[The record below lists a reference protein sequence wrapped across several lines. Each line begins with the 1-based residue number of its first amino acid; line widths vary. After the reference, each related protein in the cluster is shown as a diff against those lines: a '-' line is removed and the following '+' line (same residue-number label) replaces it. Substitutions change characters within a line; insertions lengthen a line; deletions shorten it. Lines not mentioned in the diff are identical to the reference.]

1 MKKVWKK
8 TLMSFIAAI
17 LCSFQFVQSA
27 AVYGAVESKSEK
39 RQVRVQDDFYA
50 AINKEWIDS
59 VKLEEGCVSY
69 GAFEE
74 LCGKVNGD
82 ILNIIF
88 DIEDNKECYIEN
100 SDELKFLNLYKN
112 FINKKERNKSGIEPI
127 RDYLCRVDNIENIE
141 DFKEVTGQQDFSY
154 FQTLINFG
162 VGADYKNSRM
172 NILYIGPSCLGLG
185 NSLYYKESSK
195 EIEKVKNAYIDYIT
209 RLHVLSG
216 EDKKTAKANA
226 KDFFELECEIAKDIP
241 TYEEQ
246 AKDKNRIEKS
256 YNVYTLDKLENDAPN
271 VEFTNLLCKFNVE
284 NANKIVVDNPDNI
297 KTINSLMCD
306 ENIGRLKNFLKTTIL
321 MNTDNILTTKFREA
335 SSGVKKI
342 LYGGEIPELD
352 EGCGIKFASN
362 QLNGIVSRLYVERYF
377 NEESKKDVENMVS
390 EIIDNFKHR
399 LDKNEWMSDETKE
412 HAISKLKNIT
422 VKVGYP
428 NKWNDYSSVDIRSY
442 EDGGSLVENIIN
454 IYMDQ
459 SNRQFAKLNNPV
471 DKGEWN
477 MAAFTVNAYYNPLNN
492 EIVFPAAILQEPF
505 YSQDYSKEKNL
516 GGIGAVIGHELTHAF
531 DNTGAKFNEEGMLE
545 NWWTKSDYDEFT
557 NRSQKVINY
566 YSNIEVGDGQHVNGF
581 LTVGENISD
590 LGGVACVLDIA
601 KKSDNPNLKELFE
614 NYATIWREIS
624 TKELKDYLLKND
636 PHSPKK
642 VRVNGVLAQFEE
654 FYETYNV
661 EKGDKMYIK
670 PEDRLVIW

>member
-1 MKKVWKK
+1 M
-8 TLMSFIAAI
+8 I
-17 LCSFQFVQSA
+17 
-27 AVYGAVESKSEK
+27 
-39 RQVRVQDDFYA
+39 
-50 AINKEWIDS
+50 
-59 VKLEEGCVSY
+59 
-69 GAFEE
+69 
-74 LCGKVNGD
+74 
-82 ILNIIF
+82 
-88 DIEDNKECYIEN
+88 
-100 SDELKFLNLYKN
+100 
-112 FINKKERNKSGIEPI
+112 
-127 RDYLCRVDNIENIE
+127 
-141 DFKEVTGQQDFSY
+141 
-154 FQTLINFG
+154 
-162 VGADYKNSRM
+162 
-172 NILYIGPSCLGLG
+172 
-185 NSLYYKESSK
+185 
-195 EIEKVKNAYIDYIT
+195 
-209 RLHVLSG
+209 
-216 EDKKTAKANA
+216 
-226 KDFFELECEIAKDIP
+226 
-241 TYEEQ
+241 
-246 AKDKNRIEKS
+246 
-256 YNVYTLDKLENDAPN
+256 
-271 VEFTNLLCKFNVE
+271 
-284 NANKIVVDNPDNI
+284 
-297 KTINSLMCD
+297 
-306 ENIGRLKNFLKTTIL
+306 
-321 MNTDNILTTKFREA
+321 
-335 SSGVKKI
+335 
-342 LYGGEIPELD
+342 
-352 EGCGIKFASN
+352 
-362 QLNGIVSRLYVERYF
+362 
-377 NEESKKDVENMVS
+377 
-390 EIIDNFKHR
+390 
-399 LDKNEWMSDETKE
+399 
-412 HAISKLKNIT
+412 
-422 VKVGYP
+422 
-428 NKWNDYSSVDIRSY
+428 KWNDYSSVDIRSY

>member
-8 TLMSFIAAI
+8 TLMSFIAVI
-17 LCSFQFVQSA
+17 LCSFQFVQNA
-27 AVYGAVESKSEK
+27 AAYGAVENKSSCND
-39 RQVRVQDDFYA
+39 VRCQDDFYSA
-50 AINKEWIDS
+50 VNKEWMDS

-74 LCGKVNGD
+74 LCGKVTGD
-82 ILNIIF
+82 ILRIIL
-88 DIEDNKECYIEN
+88 DIEDNKECYAQD
-100 SDELKFLNLYKN
+100 SDEMKVLNLYNN
-112 FINKKERNKSGIEPI
+112 FINKKERNNSGIKPI
-127 RDYLCRVDNIENIE
+127 EQYLCRIDKIEDIE
-141 DFKEVTGQQDFSY
+141 DFREVIGQQDFSY

-172 NILYIGPSCLGLG
+172 NILYIGTSNLGLG
-185 NSLYYKESSK
+185 NSLYYKENSK
-195 EIEKVKNAYIDYIT
+195 EIDKIKNAYTDYIAK
-209 RLHVLSG
+209 LHVLSG
-216 EDKKTAKANA
+216 EDKKTAKENA
-226 KDFFELECEIAKDIP
+226 KSFLKLETDIAKDIP
-241 TYEEQ
+241 TCEEE
-246 AKDKNRIEKS
+246 ARDEKRIEKS
-256 YNVYTLDKLENDAPN
+256 YNVYTLEQLEKEAPN
-271 VEFTNLLCKFNVE
+271 IEFTNLLCKFNVE
-284 NANKIVVDNPDNI
+284 NANKIVVENPNNI
-297 KTINSLMCD
+297 KKINNLMCD
-306 ENIGRLKNFLKTTIL
+306 ENIDMLKNLLKTTVL
-321 MNTDNILTTKFREA
+321 MNTDNILTMKFREA
-335 SSGVKKI
+335 SAGIKKI
-342 LYGGEIPELD
+342 LYGGELTELD
-352 EGCGIKFASN
+352 EGTGVKFASN

-377 NEESKKDVENMVS
+377 NKESKEYVKGLVD

-399 LDKNEWMSDETKE
+399 LENNQWMSGQTKE
-412 HAISKLKNIT
+412 QAINKLKNIT

-428 NKWNDYSSVDIRSY
+428 NEWQDYSSVDIRSY
-442 EDGGSLVENIIN
+442 EDGGSLVENIVN

-459 SNRQFAKLNNPV
+459 SNRQFCKLNNPV
-471 DKGEWN
+471 DKDEWN

-505 YSQDYSKEKNL
+505 YSQEYSKEKNL

-545 NWWTKSDYDEFT
+545 NWWTPNDYKEFT
-557 NRSQKVINY
+557 DRSRNVVNY
-566 YSNIEVGDGQHVNGF
+566 YSNIEVGNGQFVNGF

-601 KKSDNPNLKELFE
+601 KKSENPNLKELFE

-624 TKELKDYLLKND
+624 TKELRDYLLKND

-654 FYETYNV
+654 FYETYGV